1 VRADLAVIAQH
12 RPALV
17 LVEDEVLL
25 RHCLLHPVQ
34 AHLNAILHELTF
46 GILGLVLVLGRNHEG
61 VDEIG
66 KLAVGLRVLDVVAG
80 NTEVVVRLEL
90 VVNRADRTRNGEGKD
105 WRSRAFWTGLVRV
118 WKDVQLLEV
127 PSGLA
132 SALGAD
138 LLREI
143 SDIFP
148 V

>member
-1 VRADLAVIAQH
+1 
-12 RPALV
+12 
-17 LVEDEVLL
+17 
-25 RHCLLHPVQ
+25 
-34 AHLNAILHELTF
+34 
-46 GILGLVLVLGRNHEG
+46 VLVLGRNHES

-90 VVNRADRTRNGEGKD
+90 VVNRADRTRNGEGRD
-105 WRSRAFWTGLVRV
+105 WTGLVRV

>member
-1 VRADLAVIAQH
+1 
-12 RPALV
+12 
-17 LVEDEVLL
+17 
-25 RHCLLHPVQ
+25 
-34 AHLNAILHELTF
+34 
-46 GILGLVLVLGRNHEG
+46 
-61 VDEIG
+61 
-66 KLAVGLRVLDVVAG
+66 
-80 NTEVVVRLEL
+80 
-90 VVNRADRTRNGEGKD
+90 
-105 WRSRAFWTGLVRV
+105 V

>member
-1 VRADLAVIAQH
+1 
-12 RPALV
+12 
-17 LVEDEVLL
+17 
-25 RHCLLHPVQ
+25 
-34 AHLNAILHELTF
+34 
-46 GILGLVLVLGRNHEG
+46 VLVLGRNHES

-90 VVNRADRTRNGEGKD
+90 VVNRADRTRNGEGRD
-105 WRSRAFWTGLVRV
+105 WRSRDFWIGLGRV